1 MEQTYMAVVAIVE
14 KDFMKGCME
23 MGVASEAEDWY
34 PEDGYEH
41 DPLDVATLDDRWTQ
55 FYVDRFNAQ
64 MERELEKGRAVE

>member
-1 MEQTYMAVVAIVE
+1 MEQVYMAAVATVQ
-14 KDFMKGCME
+14 KDFMRGWE

-64 MERELEKGRAVE
+64 MERELAKGRAIE

>member
-1 MEQTYMAVVAIVE
+1 
-14 KDFMKGCME
+14 ME

-64 MERELEKGRAVE
+64 MERELEARGTL